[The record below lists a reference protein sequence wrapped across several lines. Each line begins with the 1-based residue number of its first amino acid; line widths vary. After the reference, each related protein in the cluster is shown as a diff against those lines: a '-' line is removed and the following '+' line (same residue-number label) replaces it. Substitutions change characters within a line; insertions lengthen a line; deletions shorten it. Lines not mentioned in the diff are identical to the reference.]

1 MSTFLSQ
8 QLNDSTNLANNY
20 WDLAFFFRRNNIK
33 DSAFYNYSKAQKIFD
48 KQKDSLFNAKML
60 FAMAE
65 VQKDMEDYTGSEITT
80 IEAIKI
86 FKTIDNNLS
95 LYHCYNLL
103 GIIFNE
109 LEEYEQSIFYHNK
122 ALEVL
127 NVIENKEVLRR
138 GTLNNIGV
146 VYQNMNNH
154 IKAIEVFEKA
164 LENNDLTTENPKQ
177 YAMLVDNLAFSRF
190 KIKDTVG
197 VANLF
202 KESLKIRDSIG
213 DIAGVTI
220 NKLHLAEYYLYK
232 RDSSK
237 AIKEAKEVYNTA
249 SEIKNYRD
257 KLLALKFLSKV
268 KSDYD
273 YANEYMELSDSL
285 QKEERKIRNKFAR
298 IRFETDE
305 FKERTEKLTE
315 QKKTITTVSSIIIA
329 MGLLLF
335 IIWNQRMRNKK
346 LKLEKE
352 QQEANE
358 EIYNLMLNQQYSV
371 DEGRR
376 EIKKRISEE
385 LHDGVL
391 GKLFGTRLILGT
403 LNSAKDEES
412 IIKREKYI
420 SDLQE
425 VEDEIRNVS
434 HELNEKSV
442 MSDIGYAALIEEL
455 LENQSIVAKFNYAF
469 KYDEQLKLEKL
480 SGSLKMN
487 LYRIIQEAIQNI
499 NKYAKAEN
507 VLVEFKIVDNH
518 IKLTIQDDG
527 VGFDTASKS
536 RGIGLKN
543 MDSRIK
549 NLHGTINV
557 TSEKGEGT
565 TIRIEVPL

>member
-1 MSTFLSQ
+1 
-8 QLNDSTNLANNY
+8 
-20 WDLAFFFRRNNIK
+20 DLFMK
-33 DSAFYNYSKAQKIFD
+33 
-48 KQKDSLFNAKML
+48 
-60 FAMAE
+60 
-65 VQKDMEDYTGSEITT
+65 
-80 IEAIKI
+80 
-86 FKTIDNNLS
+86 
-95 LYHCYNLL
+95 
-103 GIIFNE
+103 
-109 LEEYEQSIFYHNK
+109 
-122 ALEVL
+122 
-127 NVIENKEVLRR
+127 
-138 GTLNNIGV
+138 
-146 VYQNMNNH
+146 
-154 IKAIEVFEKA
+154 
-164 LENNDLTTENPKQ
+164 
-177 YAMLVDNLAFSRF
+177 
-190 KIKDTVG
+190 
-197 VANLF
+197 
-202 KESLKIRDSIG
+202 SLKIRDSMG
-213 DIAGVTI
+213 DIPGVTI

-232 RDSSK
+232 ENIVK
-237 AIKEAKEVYNTA
+237 AIKEAKESYEL
-249 SEIKNYRD
+249 SSQIKNYRD

-346 LKLEKE
+346 LQLEKE

-442 MSDIGYAALIEEL
+442 MSDIGYATLIEEL
-455 LENQSIVAKFNYAF
+455 LEKQSIVGKFNYAF

-480 SGSLKMN
+480 SGSLQMN
-487 LYRIIQEAIQNI
+487 LYRIIQEAVQNI

>member
-1 MSTFLSQ
+1 
-8 QLNDSTNLANNY
+8 
-20 WDLAFFFRRNNIK
+20 
-33 DSAFYNYSKAQKIFD
+33 
-48 KQKDSLFNAKML
+48 
-60 FAMAE
+60 
-65 VQKDMEDYTGSEITT
+65 
-80 IEAIKI
+80 
-86 FKTIDNNLS
+86 
-95 LYHCYNLL
+95 
-103 GIIFNE
+103 
-109 LEEYEQSIFYHNK
+109 
-122 ALEVL
+122 
-127 NVIENKEVLRR
+127 
-138 GTLNNIGV
+138 
-146 VYQNMNNH
+146 
-154 IKAIEVFEKA
+154 
-164 LENNDLTTENPKQ
+164 
-177 YAMLVDNLAFSRF
+177 
-190 KIKDTVG
+190 
-197 VANLF
+197 
-202 KESLKIRDSIG
+202 
-213 DIAGVTI
+213 
-220 NKLHLAEYYLYK
+220 
-232 RDSSK
+232 
-237 AIKEAKEVYNTA
+237 
-249 SEIKNYRD
+249 
-257 KLLALKFLSKV
+257 
-268 KSDYD
+268 
-273 YANEYMELSDSL
+273 
-285 QKEERKIRNKFAR
+285 
-298 IRFETDE
+298 
-305 FKERTEKLTE
+305 
-315 QKKTITTVSSIIIA
+315 

-346 LKLEKE
+346 LQLEKE

-442 MSDIGYAALIEEL
+442 MSDIGYATLIEEL
-455 LENQSIVAKFNYAF
+455 LEKQSIVGKFNYAF

-480 SGSLKMN
+480 SGSLQMN
-487 LYRIIQEAIQNI
+487 LYRIIQEAVQNI

>member
-1 MSTFLSQ
+1 MKPNIKFIILLLLVINNSFSQEIEIKPTDTTNIKLFLKDARDTKNDIEVRKDFARKSSRLVFLVKGDSSRNSYFLDLALTYSKLDDSLNFRKYNNLSTLLSQ

-20 WDLAFFFRRNNIK
+20 WDLAFYFKKNKIK
-33 DSAFYNYSKAQKIFD
+33 DSAFLNYSKTQKIFERL
-48 KQKDSLFNAKML
+48 KDSLYNAKML
-60 FAMAE
+60 FAMAGL
-65 VQKDMEDYTGSEITT
+65 QKDMEDYTGSEITT

-86 FKTIDNNLS
+86 FKNLNDHLN
-95 LYHCYNLL
+95 LYDSYNLL

-109 LEEYEQSIFYHNK
+109 LGEYEQSIFYHDE
-122 ALEVL
+122 ALKYLERV
-127 NVIENKEVLRR
+127 EDK
-138 GTLNNIGV
+138 GTRMGTSLNNIGV

-154 IKAIEVFEKA
+154 AKAIEVFEKA
-164 LENNDLTTENPKQ
+164 LDKNYLNIENPKQ

-237 AIKEAKEVYNTA
+237 ALQEAKEVYNTA

-346 LKLEKE
+346 LRLEKE
-352 QQEANE
+352 QQKSNE

-425 VEDEIRNVS
+425 VEVEIRNVS

-455 LENQSIVAKFNYAF
+455 LENQSIVGKFNYAF
-469 KYDEQLKLEKL
+469 KYDE
-480 SGSLKMN
+480 
-487 LYRIIQEAIQNI
+487 
-499 NKYAKAEN
+499 
-507 VLVEFKIVDNH
+507 
-518 IKLTIQDDG
+518 
-527 VGFDTASKS
+527 
-536 RGIGLKN
+536 
-543 MDSRIK
+543 
-549 NLHGTINV
+549 
-557 TSEKGEGT
+557 
-565 TIRIEVPL
+565 